1 MSSAAAASA
10 TAASASAL
18 FPIEEEA
25 LPEKK
30 VRKEEKTISFE
41 HGSGQRLVL
50 PNSTPQNIYTYF
62 DIGTTLEFSA
72 QRPETKRCASLCF
85 CFFFSSSFSTE
96 FLLIQKVFFSAPY
109 SFSSSFLSMEIYVL
123 LFLPHFFIM
132 IEIDTLFYPFCD
144 RGFLFSWIYASIV
157 PDKALH
163 CYLRLSLFTFISPH
177 ACIHP

>member
-1 MSSAAAASA
+1 MLNTVPSSSSSSSSAAAASA

-85 CFFFSSSFSTE
+85 CFFFKRCWIRGWGLKRRAFRELRRKRGGNGRGMGGELGRRRDEEEVCEAESSSSPS
-96 FLLIQKVFFSAPY
+96 IA
-109 SFSSSFLSMEIYVL
+109 MEGVL
-123 LFLPHFFIM
+123 LQSSANP
-132 IEIDTLFYPFCD
+132 
-144 RGFLFSWIYASIV
+144 
-157 PDKALH
+157 
-163 CYLRLSLFTFISPH
+163 
-177 ACIHP
+177 